1 MFQSGDYTFFQTTT
15 TTATESDWLSFQ
27 PKNLMNL
34 LNGVCPVKGV
44 GEGVCTHP
52 LSFSGDGSSQAGAK
66 VAAGTKG
73 KIFRF

>member
-1 MFQSGDYTFFQTTT
+1 
-15 TTATESDWLSFQ
+15 
-27 PKNLMNL
+27 MNL

-73 KIFRF
+73 KSADFKSPDLGCSAHTLIKYNHR